1 MRIGTKVWPSDLEKA
16 PGLGLS
22 SVGKVTTGITG
33 LWQLSNLSDAA
44 F

>member
-1 MRIGTKVWPSDLEKA
+1 MRSGSKEWPSDLETA
-16 PGLGLS
+16 PGLGRS

-33 LWQLSNLSDAA
+33 LWQLSVRSDAA